1 MEESGEI
8 IKSIIYNNI
17 KEKYEEFTKQ
27 NQILKIKEENI
38 IENLNNLYNSNVK
51 LLKIEIR
58 NKLKSYYLDKYNSN
72 IAEQMILEIFQNKE
86 ENLKKVIQEIKL
98 IQEKNY
104 LEIDLPIIDES
115 LNLNIG
121 IHNNFVIINKLNP
134 KNIINPLYLEIY
146 NKINKFKFLYSINNI
161 ILEENENKIEIIKN
175 EIKNRHSVLIGVY
188 YLKKNNENNF

>member
-17 KEKYEEFTKQ
+17 KEKYEEFTQQ
-27 NQILKIKEENI
+27 NKILKIKEENLV
-38 IENLNNLYNSNVK
+38 ENLNNLYNNNVK
-51 LLKIEIR
+51 LLKVEIR
-58 NKLKSYYLDKYNSN
+58 NKLKSYYGDKYNSN

-98 IQEKNY
+98 IQEKNF
-104 LEIDLPIIDES
+104 LEIELPIIDGS

-121 IHNNFVIINKLNP
+121 INNNFVIINTCNS
-134 KNIINPLYLEIY
+134 KNITQPEYLEIY

-161 ILEENENKIEIIKN
+161 NLEDKENNIEIIKN
-175 EIKNRHSVLIGVY
+175 EIKNRSTVLIGAY